1 MLVARGVKE
10 VTLLGQ
16 NVDSYGHDL
25 SGSVNLSNLL
35 AAVNEVKGIERIR
48 FLTSHPNDMDDS
60 IIDAVG
66 GLDKVCE
73 HINLPFQAGD
83 DDILQSMRRGY
94 TNYEYRKI
102 IDKIRCKVPGVSLS
116 TDLIV
121 GFCGETDQQFESTLQ
136 LVRDIKFDKV
146 HSAAYSTRKGT
157 IADRK
162 MIDNVPEEIK
172 KDRLRQIND
181 EQEGISTKI
190 NSRVLGECHEVLVE
204 GTKDGR
210 WFGRNR
216 NDKLVFFDSAET
228 EKGDMTIVKIE
239 ETSPWFLQ
247 GSLYN
252 TKNGS
257 PDNPINS

>member
-1 MLVARGVKE
+1 M
-10 VTLLGQ
+10 
-16 NVDSYGHDL
+16 NVDTEG
-25 SGSVNLSNLL
+25 
-35 AAVNEVKGIERIR
+35 A
-48 FLTSHPNDMDDS
+48 
-60 IIDAVG
+60 
-66 GLDKVCE
+66 
-73 HINLPFQAGD
+73 
-83 DDILQSMRRGY
+83 
-94 TNYEYRKI
+94 
-102 IDKIRCKVPGVSLS
+102 
-116 TDLIV
+116 
-121 GFCGETDQQFESTLQ
+121 
-136 LVRDIKFDKV
+136 
-146 HSAAYSTRKGT
+146 
-157 IADRK
+157 ADRK

-181 EQEGISTKI
+181 EQEGISTEI